1 MLTSRASGTS
11 EDCRAT
17 VSLTPSRTEGAVLAA
32 QLDAAHQPCS
42 LLFQTQQLGARR
54 EHLGPKAAPSLP
66 EEVRTLT
73 ALWRRGELGG
83 IGW

>member
-1 MLTSRASGTS
+1 MVPLAPIR
-11 EDCRAT
+11 T
-17 VSLTPSRTEGAVLAA
+17 VGAVPAA

-54 EHLGPKAAPSLP
+54 EHLGPKAAASLP

-83 IGW
+83 IDW